1 MYEATKKFLLG
12 TEGVADEAERAL
24 RNLECRVSVD

>member
-12 TEGVADEAERAL
+12 TEGVADEAERAFEKS
-24 RNLECRVSVD
+24 ECRVSVD